1 MTAAGIVWPVG
12 YRATVGFLVVAGL
25 AMLFVRSSAPRP
37 AGLRMVATV
46 LLATSL
52 AGAGFALAIHL
63 RTNTIR
69 DHPISDWFG
78 RSAEVMVD
86 PTESPRLIGAG
97 RLLFRADLRSIDDT
111 QMRGRVVVFASSSGF
126 SAVTVGRPV
135 RFHGRVARPTR
146 RDLTVAAVNAGGQPS
161 MGRAS
166 TVHRIAATVR
176 DRLAAQARQ
185 VLPPAQAAMLP
196 ALVLGD
202 TAAVG
207 SATAAE
213 FRAAGLTHLTAVS
226 GANVTIVCGAV
237 LFLGRFWGPR
247 CAVIL
252 AAVSL
257 VAFVIVVQPSAS
269 VLRAAVMG
277 AITLLAIV
285 TSRRRQAIP
294 ALAATVLTLMIAA
307 PHLAVD
313 AGFAL
318 SVSATAA
325 LICLAPAWARRLSE
339 RGWPPALA
347 EAVGIAVAAQLVTAP
362 LVAGLTGTVS
372 LVAMLANV
380 AVAALIAPIT
390 VLGTAAAVIG
400 PLWPAGADVLIRFT
414 GPELWWLLGV
424 ARWTASLP
432 SATVPVPS
440 GAGGTLLVA
449 TAVVAG
455 VAAWRRRWFRWI
467 AAMVSLGWIAWS
479 ITGLTAV

>member
-1 MTAAGIVWPVG
+1 
-12 YRATVGFLVVAGL
+12 
-25 AMLFVRSSAPRP
+25 
-37 AGLRMVATV
+37 
-46 LLATSL
+46 
-52 AGAGFALAIHL
+52 
-63 RTNTIR
+63 
-69 DHPISDWFG
+69 
-78 RSAEVMVD
+78 
-86 PTESPRLIGAG
+86 
-97 RLLFRADLRSIDDT
+97 
-111 QMRGRVVVFASSSGF
+111 
-126 SAVTVGRPV
+126 
-135 RFHGRVARPTR
+135 
-146 RDLTVAAVNAGGQPS
+146 
-161 MGRAS
+161 
-166 TVHRIAATVR
+166 
-176 DRLAAQARQ
+176 
-185 VLPPAQAAMLP
+185 
-196 ALVLGD
+196 
-202 TAAVG
+202 
-207 SATAAE
+207 
-213 FRAAGLTHLTAVS
+213 
-226 GANVTIVCGAV
+226 
-237 LFLGRFWGPR
+237 
-247 CAVIL
+247 
-252 AAVSL
+252 
-257 VAFVIVVQPSAS
+257 
-269 VLRAAVMG
+269 
-277 AITLLAIV
+277 
-285 TSRRRQAIP
+285 
-294 ALAATVLTLMIAA
+294 MIAA

-347 EAVGIAVAAQLVTAP
+347 EAVGIAVTAQLVTAP

-414 GPELWWLLGV
+414 GAELWWLLGV